1 MGMTV
6 KRRKDSRL
14 PHVFMHKIA
23 DIRGGVSVKTSELGG
38 DFLHEGAVL
47 SAPDN
52 GICHVVK
59 VALVVAAVGAEDN
72 TIKVKKGHNFAKGD
86 YVMADEGGKAYTIT
100 GIDDQ
105 SSKEYDTLTIGAA
118 IGAIAQNG
126 FVIEAKGE
134 SAENTSEL
142 KYTPLSVVGTG
153 KPVQAG
159 QNIDTDAW
167 LIGVTKGNPLPDC
180 VAKHLVG
187 IINY

>member
-1 MGMTV
+1 MTV
-6 KRRKDSRL
+6 QRRKDSRL

-23 DIRGGVSVKTSELGG
+23 DIKGGVSVKTSELGG

-59 VALVVAAVGAEDN
+59 IARVVADVEADGTA
-72 TIKVKKGHNFAKGD
+72 IKVKKGHNLVKGD
-86 YVMADEGGKAYTIT
+86 FVMADEGGKAYAIT
-100 GIDDQ
+100 AID
-105 SSKEYDTLTIGAA
+105 STTSKEYDTVTVGTAL
-118 IGAIAQNG
+118 GAIAKDG
-126 FVIEAKGE
+126 FLIEAAAE
-134 SAENTSEL
+134 SATTTSAL
-142 KYTPLSVVGTG
+142 KHKPLSVVGTG

-167 LIGVTKGNPLPDC
+167 LIGVTKGNPLPAC
-180 VAKHLVG
+180 VAKHITG

>member
-6 KRRKDSRL
+6 QRRKDNRL
-14 PHVFMHKIA
+14 PRVLMHKVA
-23 DIRGGVSVKTSELGG
+23 DIRGGVSVKVSELGG

-59 VALVVAAVGAEDN
+59 LAQVVADAAAADKV
-72 TIKVKKGHNFAKGD
+72 IKVKKGNNFSKGD
-86 YVMADEGGKAYTIT
+86 FVMTDEGGVAYAITAIDTSNKAYDAIT
-100 GIDDQ
+100 V
-105 SSKEYDTLTIGAA
+105 ETAL
-118 IGAIAQNG
+118 GAITQGG
-126 FVIEAKGE
+126 FLIEAKAKSTSTT
-134 SAENTSEL
+134 SAL
-142 KYTPLSVVGTG
+142 KYTPLSIVGTG

-167 LIGVTKGNPLPDC
+167 LMAVTKDNPLPSC
-180 VAKHLVG
+180 VEKHLKG